1 MRIAQDAVLGLV
13 ALAIAGVYYAGATQI
28 PESLLAD
35 AVGADGIPRM
45 LGIGMGLVGAA
56 MVLRGLLRPAAAAA
70 KEGDDDAVPLRHYVR
85 AAVLL
90 AVLVLYL
97 VAIPYLGYPISVAL
111 LIAAVAWFAGARAD
125 ATLAV
130 TAVAGAGVF
139 WFMFHWLL
147 GIPMPAGLLAWT

>member
-45 LGIGMGLVGAA
+45 LGIGMALVGAA
-56 MVLRGLLRPAAAAA
+56 MVLRGLLRPAAA
-70 KEGDDDAVPLRHYVR
+70 KEADDDAVPLRHYVR
-85 AAVLL
+85 AGVLL
-90 AVLVLYL
+90 AILVLYL
-97 VAIPYLGYPISVAL
+97 VAIPVLGYPISVAL